1 MGGLEVSIAACGH
14 LGTLAAPAPAGD
26 WSLRPVTPLCYA
38 PVMTVPA
45 DAGRSKSTSPVP
57 ATSLWLLG
65 LAWLFLWALLLFQ
78 LQPEW
83 DLNPMYSY
91 GWLVPLLM
99 GYLLWQ
105 SWERRPVPSQV
116 AWPAFIWGL
125 GGLLLLAF
133 LPLLWLR
140 EANPDWRL
148 LSWIMAIQVIGLSA
162 LMLYRLGGGAWLRH
176 FLFPLCFF
184 LVAVPWPSFLEQP
197 LVQGLMRLVAQMTV
211 EFMVWLGIPAEAKG
225 NVIALS
231 NGVVGIDEACSGVRS
246 LQSVVMASLF
256 LGELLRLRIGFRI
269 ALFVIGLIAAF
280 LGNLARSS
288 LLVWIAANQGM
299 EAIKDWH
306 DTAGYSVLAVSLM
319 ILALFAWAWR
329 DRQVF
334 EPVPVSTVTLAS
346 LSFPNWKVPI
356 AIIVWLVFCLG
367 LTELWYR
374 AHESQAT
381 QSTPWALRLPE
392 QAPGYRAIELP
403 PTTLEILR
411 ADATQAGQW
420 NDGEGRPWTVY
431 FFRWEPGRN
440 AAQLARL
447 HRPDVCLPAAGASIL
462 SAQNE
467 RLYLADGVEIPFR
480 HYVFLVQG
488 RVMHTFHT
496 LWEDQ
501 VSETAEKSDW
511 SARGRL
517 RAALEGRRQLG
528 QQILQIVVPGGYTVE
543 QAQEAFAQQ
552 LPGLI
557 QRQAPKL

>member
-1 MGGLEVSIAACGH
+1 ML
-14 LGTLAAPAPAGD
+14 P
-26 WSLRPVTPLCYA
+26 Y
-38 PVMTVPA
+38 MTVPA
-45 DAGRSKSTSPVP
+45 DAGPKPTRPVP
-57 ATSLWLLG
+57 TQALWLFAG
-65 LAWLFLWALLLFQ
+65 AGLFLWGLLILQ

-91 GWLVPLLM
+91 GWLVPLLT
-99 GYLLWQ
+99 GYLIWQ
-105 SWERRPVPSQV
+105 SWERRPAPGEA
-116 AWPAFIWGL
+116 AWPGVVWLL

-133 LPLLWLR
+133 LPVLWLR

-148 LSWIMAIQVIGLSA
+148 LSWAMALQVIGLTA
-162 LMLYRLGGGAWLRH
+162 LALYRIGGGAWLRH

-197 LVQGLMRLVAQMTV
+197 LVQGLMRLVSQLSV
-211 EFMVWLGIPAEAKG
+211 ELMVWLGIPAEATG

-256 LGELLRLRIGFRI
+256 LGELLRVRVGLRVLLV
-269 ALFVIGLIAAF
+269 AIGLVAAF
-280 LGNLARSS
+280 LGNLTRSS
-288 LLVWIAANQGM
+288 LLVWIAATQGM
-299 EAIKDWH
+299 ESIKVWH
-306 DTAGYSVLAVSLM
+306 DTAGYSVLAVSLV
-319 ILALFAWAWR
+319 ILSLFAWAWR
-329 DRQVF
+329 DRRVF
-334 EPVPVSTVTLAS
+334 DPVPVDQGSGRAPVHLPS
-346 LSFPNWKVPI
+346 WRVPAVMI
-356 AIIVWLVFCLG
+356 AWLILCLG

-374 AHESQAT
+374 LHEQDDVQT
-381 QSTPWALRLPE
+381 TPWALRLPE
-392 QAPGYRAIELP
+392 QAPGYQPIELP
-403 PTTLEILR
+403 ETTLEILR
-411 ADATQAGQW
+411 ADDTKSGQW
-420 NDGEGRPWTVY
+420 NEADGRPWTVY

-467 RLYLADGVEIPFR
+467 RFYQADGVEIPFR

-511 SARGRL
+511 STRGRL

-528 QQILQIVVPGGYTVE
+528 QQILQVVVPGGYTVE
-543 QAQEAFAQQ
+543 QAQEAFAQR
-552 LPGLI
+552 LPELI
-557 QRQAPKL
+557 ERKKPKL